1 MLLRTLYIRLV
12 VYGAIESVP
21 RYGAIEI
28 IVTLLINLLLLL
40 LLLLTTAESVC
51 KRILKIS

>member
-21 RYGAIEI
+21 RYGAMEI
-28 IVTLLINLLLLL
+28 IVTLLINLL